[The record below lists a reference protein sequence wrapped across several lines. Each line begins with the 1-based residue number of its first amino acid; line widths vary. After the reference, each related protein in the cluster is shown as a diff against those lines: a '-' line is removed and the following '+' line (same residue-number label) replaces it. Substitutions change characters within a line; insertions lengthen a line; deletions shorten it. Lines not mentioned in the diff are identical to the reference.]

1 MQKTGD
7 NEDMTSE
14 DDGRGNDDREEME
27 LDITSPVC
35 SGGQFNAMLRFLIA
49 QRPVPSSLT
58 TYYELLTSCDAD
70 MDSRTRSMHDVLLF
84 YT

>member
-1 MQKTGD
+1 
-7 NEDMTSE
+7 MTSE

-27 LDITSPVC
+27 LDITSLVC

-58 TYYELLTSCDAD
+58 TYYDQNYLLPA
-70 MDSRTRSMHDVLLF
+70 MRTWTAGLGACMMYF
-84 YT
+84 YSILIT